1 MNALN
6 VLSEKKHDNI
16 HKSLMYMQ
24 ILFIIV
30 LVFMA
35 LISSVSGTNAISYGL
50 LPLFCLFYG
59 KKEYLLCFLLFSV
72 LVFCCIPPAIPLSPF
87 ILILYICS
95 VFTSERLQRI
105 NNIRIYPG
113 RFALLMI
120 CIVCFYFSCYGSIA
134 HSFDKFPVFVLFALL
149 IYYAGIDHG
158 LNLHLLT
165 KLLRIAA
172 IVGTVYV
179 FLKLIFLPEISDEGR
194 RTLSV
199 TQNANSLGRALAVL
213 MLIFFRDLFVLR
225 RKSNLIYIVLCFIS
239 IFLTGSR
246 TSLLAAVVSIFS
258 VLYVYSTQK
267 AQMLKYAFVSCFTV
281 IILFV
286 VLNALEIGGIS
297 RYLDIFSLEKM
308 LANTRIYTWGILF
321 TEVIPDNWLWGIGLG
336 NINSEIILGYVPD
349 GDNMYVDVLTQLG
362 IIGLIVLLCL
372 LFSRFSQ
379 LFRLNKTYAQYRL
392 YLFFPL
398 GLLFQEFFFSFTESV
413 FDEVTFWFT
422 ISLSFI
428 YANAIKQYERKRL
441 SLNHCA

>member
-1 MNALN
+1 
-6 VLSEKKHDNI
+6 
-16 HKSLMYMQ
+16 MYMQ
-24 ILFIIV
+24 ILFILV

-50 LPLFCLFYG
+50 LPLLCLFYG

-72 LVFCCIPPAIPLSPF
+72 LVFCCIPPGIPLSPF
-87 ILILYICS
+87 VLVLYIFS
-95 VFTSERLQRI
+95 VFTSERLLRI
-105 NNIRIYPG
+105 DNMRIYPG
-113 RFALLMI
+113 RFVLLLI
-120 CIVCFYFSCYGSIA
+120 CIVCFYLSCHSSVA
-134 HSFDKFPVFVLFALL
+134 HSFDKFPVFVLFVLL
-149 IYYAGIDHG
+149 IYYAGMDHG
-158 LNLHLLT
+158 LNLTLLT
-165 KLLRIAA
+165 KLLRVTA
-172 IVGTVYV
+172 IIGTVYV
-179 FLKLIFLPEISDEGR
+179 FLKLMLLPEISDEGR
-194 RTLSV
+194 RALSV
-199 TQNANSLGRALAVL
+199 TQNANSLGRVLAVL

-225 RKSNLIYIVLCFIS
+225 RKSNFVYIALCFVS

-258 VLYVYSTQK
+258 VLYVYSNQK
-267 AQMLKYAFVSCFTV
+267 TQMLKYASVSCLTV
-281 IILFV
+281 ITLFV
-286 VLNALEIGGIS
+286 ILNTLDVGGVS
-297 RYLDIFSLEKM
+297 RYLDIFSLEKI
-308 LANTRIYTWGILF
+308 LANTRIYTWGVLF

-336 NINSEIILGYVPD
+336 NINSEMILEYVPD

-362 IIGLIVLLCL
+362 IIGLIILLCL

-428 YANAIKQYERKRL
+428 YANAIKQYERKRP
-441 SLNHCA
+441 SLNHCT